1 MPRYLCDL
9 HVHSKYARATSKSSD
24 LEHLAEW
31 ATYKGLDIIGTGD
44 FTHPAWFRELE
55 QNLEE
60 TEPGL
65 FQLKQRVNLSRP
77 VRFMLTTELACIYSQ
92 GGKVRRLHLCVF
104 APSLAAVAKLN
115 AALVERGCNI
125 RSDGRPILGMSGY
138 TLLGLLLQLDPGFEL
153 MPAHAWT
160 PWFAVFG
167 SKSGFDSLEECFGD
181 LTGHINSIE
190 TGLSSD
196 PAMNWRLPSLDKLL
210 LLSNSDA
217 HSPAKLGRE
226 ANAFELNQLS
236 YPAFLNIV
244 RQRDQ
249 GKLLFTVEFF
259 PEEGMYHFDGHR
271 ACGVRSTP
279 AQTKLWNNICPKC
292 GRQLTVGVLHRVDNL
307 AQRPEGFVLSS
318 APSYRSLVPLAEIIA
333 DAYDVG
339 VSSKRVQQRYINI
352 VRDIMSEL
360 PLLLDGD
367 DAALARIGDAAIV
380 EGIKRVRAGKLSIEP
395 GFDGQYG
402 TVKVFTAKD
411 RKKLAQ
417 QSLI

>member
-1 MPRYLCDL
+1 MRYLCDL
-9 HVHSKYARATSKSSD
+9 HVHSKYARATSRSSD

-55 QNLEE
+55 QRLEE

-65 FQLKQRVNLSRP
+65 FQLKQREQLSHP

-138 TLLGLLLQLDPGFEL
+138 TLLELLLQLDPGLEL

-181 LTGHINSIE
+181 LTGHINTIE

-196 PAMNWRLPSLDKLL
+196 PAMNWRLPGLDKLL

-217 HSPAKLGRE
+217 HSPQKLGRE
-226 ANAFELNQLS
+226 ANAFDLDELS
-236 YPAFLNIV
+236 YVSFLKIV
-244 RQRDQ
+244 RQRDH

-271 ACGVRSTP
+271 ACSVSSAPT
-279 AQTKLWNNICPKC
+279 QTKMWNNICPKC
-292 GRQLTVGVLHRVDNL
+292 SRPLTVGVLHRVDNL
-307 AQRPEGFVLSS
+307 SQRPEGFVLSS

-352 VRDIMSEL
+352 VRDIMPEL
-360 PLLLDGD
+360 PLLLDSD
-367 DAALARIGDAAIV
+367 NEILSRIGDTTIV
-380 EGIKRVRAGKLSIEP
+380 EGIRRVRAGELTIEP

-402 TVKVFTAKD
+402 TVKVFTASD

>member
-1 MPRYLCDL
+1 MRYLCDL

>member
-1 MPRYLCDL
+1 
-9 HVHSKYARATSKSSD
+9 

>member
-9 HVHSKYARATSKSSD
+9 HVHSKYARATSKQSD